1 MAKEIV
7 KATVDTITIYRT
19 TGGKIAVKRSD
30 RLKPSRY
37 FDNIKDA
44 RKYTEEHFEGNVSE
58 NCS

>member
-1 MAKEIV
+1 MAKEI
-7 KATVDTITIYRT
+7 VDTITIYRT

-37 FDNIKDA
+37 FDDIKDA

-58 NCS
+58 SL

>member
-7 KATVDTITIYRT
+7 KVTVDTITIYRT
-19 TGGKIAVKRSD
+19 TGGKIAVERSD

-58 NCS
+58 SL

>member
-7 KATVDTITIYRT
+7 KAAVDDLTIYRT

-37 FDNIKDA
+37 FNDIKDA

-58 NCS
+58 AL

>member
-7 KATVDTITIYRT
+7 KVAVNDITIYRT

-37 FDNIKDA
+37 FNDIKDA

-58 NCS
+58 AL

>member
-7 KATVDTITIYRT
+7 KVTVDTVTIYRT

-37 FDNIKDA
+37 FDDVKVA
-44 RKYTEEHFEGNVSE
+44 RKYAEEHFEGDISE
-58 NCS
+58 SL